1 MRLPR
6 DVSGLELIKA
16 LQKLNYKPVRQRG
29 SHVVLVNDSGKM
41 VVVPLHKRLKTG
53 LLKAIMREVGITT
66 DELLELLDDP

>member
-1 MRLPR
+1 MKLPR

-16 LQKLNYKPVRQRG
+16 LQKLDYKPVRQKG

-66 DELLELLDDP
+66 AELLELLDDP

>member
-16 LQKLNYKPVRQRG
+16 LQKLNYKPVRQKGR
-29 SHVVLVNDSGKM
+29 HVVLVNDSGKM

-53 LLKAIMREVGITT
+53 LLKTIMREVGITT
-66 DELLELLDDP
+66 AELLELLDDP

>member
-16 LQKLNYKPVRQRG
+16 LQKLNYKPVRQKG